1 MKIVEYSFYMES
13 CYIMT
18 CHQTKTK
25 LPGGKSSSCNRVEFS
40 QPIQL
45 PKKKLKE
52 SD

>member
-1 MKIVEYSFYMES
+1 MLYNDLSPNINE
-13 CYIMT
+13 IT
-18 CHQTKTK
+18 R
-25 LPGGKSSSCNRVEFS
+25 GKSSSCNRVEFS